1 MKILVVKTINGF
13 LKPAY
18 DSDFEAFAKMPV
30 NETFEIEY
38 TKRRNSKFH
47 RKYFSLLKLAFENQS
62 DYRTLEEMRHD
73 LTIVCGYYNEH
84 VNKITGEIVKKADS
98 ISFSSMDNIQFSEL
112 YEKTKDVICKWLGID
127 NQTIDE
133 EIQQYF

>member
-1 MKILVVKTINGF
+1 
-13 LKPAY
+13 
-18 DSDFEAFAKMPV
+18 
-30 NETFEIEY
+30 
-38 TKRRNSKFH
+38 
-47 RKYFSLLKLAFENQS
+47 
-62 DYRTLEEMRHD
+62 
-73 LTIVCGYYNEH
+73 

-127 NQTIDE
+127 NSIIDE